1 MYETVDEK
9 QHGNVTFTV
18 KKASGSAPMLND
30 VERLKATSEPVE
42 EEVEVD
48 RDLLYKD
55 QGEEIETLDETFD
68 DTNPEVMPG
77 TRVSILERYG
87 QNLLKREYVTDPA
100 IGRENEIKQVIMTLL
115 TPEKS
120 ALLVGK
126 AGVGKTA
133 IVEGIGYRMKNGMV
147 PNALKGYDLIKVNIS
162 SLLGETTSEGHS
174 ENRLQLLVDELK
186 TKKNII
192 LFIDE
197 VHLLVNRNTSNMSI
211 DFANMLKPGL
221 DRGDIKMIGATTY
234 EEYESY
240 ILRDRAFLR
249 RFLKVDVAEPTQDQC
264 TQILMGT
271 YPKYEKRTGVK
282 LEYTDFLKEKIFRF
296 IVEMTD
302 EYKRIYE
309 IGNRY
314 PDIALTLLMSAFSI
328 ASFENSPTV
337 KIKHVYKAICRTKVI
352 YEDAKQRE
360 IPRFKEV
367 FKDIISEENV
377 DLNDM

>member
-1 MYETVDEK
+1 MENDIEMLDF
-9 QHGNVTFTV
+9 GSSP
-18 KKASGSAPMLND
+18 KK
-30 VERLKATSEPVE
+30 
-42 EEVEVD
+42 
-48 RDLLYKD
+48 
-55 QGEEIETLDETFD
+55 
-68 DTNPEVMPG
+68 
-77 TRVSILERYG
+77 VSILDTYG
-87 QNLLKREYVTDPA
+87 ENLSTKEYVTNPA
-100 IGRENEIKQVIMTLL
+100 IGRDSEIEQAIVILL

-133 IVEGIGYRMKNGMV
+133 IVEGIGYRMKNGMI

-234 EEYESY
+234 EEYEAY

-249 RFLKVDVAEPTQDQC
+249 RFLKVDVAEPNQDQC

-282 LEYTDFLKEKIFRF
+282 CEYTDFIKEKLFRF

-314 PDIALTLLMSAFSI
+314 PDVALTIVMNAFSL
-328 ASFENSPTV
+328 ASFENSPVV
-337 KIKHVYKAICRTKVI
+337 KIKHFYKAICRTKTV
-352 YEDAKQRE
+352 YEDAKLKDIE
-360 IPRFKEV
+360 KFKEL
-367 FKDIISEENV
+367 FKDLLLEENV

>member
-1 MYETVDEK
+1 ME
-9 QHGNVTFTV
+9 N
-18 KKASGSAPMLND
+18 
-30 VERLKATSEPVE
+30 
-42 EEVEVD
+42 
-48 RDLLYKD
+48 
-55 QGEEIETLDETFD
+55 EIEMLDLSPT
-68 DTNPEVMPG
+68 PKK
-77 TRVSILERYG
+77 VSILDTYG
-87 QNLLKREYVTDPA
+87 ENLSAKDYVTNPA
-100 IGRENEIKQVIMTLL
+100 IGRDSEIEQAIVILL

-234 EEYESY
+234 EEYEAY

-249 RFLKVDVAEPTQDQC
+249 RFLKVDVAEPTEDQC
-264 TQILMGT
+264 VQILMGT
-271 YPKYEKRTGVK
+271 YPKYEKRTGIK
-282 LEYTDFLKEKIFRF
+282 LGYTDFIKEKIFRF
-296 IVEMTD
+296 VVELTD

-314 PDIALTLLMSAFSI
+314 PDVALTIVMSAFSM
-328 ASFENSPTV
+328 ALFENAEEV
-337 KIKHVYKAICRTKVI
+337 RIKHFYKAVKRTKVV
-352 YEDAKQRE
+352 YEDSKIKE
-360 IPRFKEV
+360 LERFKV
-367 FKDIISEENV
+367 LFKDLINEENV
-377 DLNDM
+377 DLSEE

>member
-1 MYETVDEK
+1 MEEK
-9 QHGNVTFTV
+9 
-18 KKASGSAPMLND
+18 L
-30 VERLKATSEPVE
+30 
-42 EEVEVD
+42 
-48 RDLLYKD
+48 
-55 QGEEIETLDETFD
+55 ETLEFNID
-68 DTNPEVMPG
+68 NKPPEAPKVNK
-77 TRVSILERYG
+77 VSILDTYG
-87 QNLLKREYVTDPA
+87 EVLNKKEYVTNPA
-100 IGRENEIKQVIMTLL
+100 IGRESEIEQSIMILL

-133 IVEGIGYRMKNGMV
+133 IVEGIGYRMSTGQI
-147 PNALKGYDLIKVNIS
+147 PNALKPYDLVKVNIPA
-162 SLLGETTSEGHS
+162 LLGETVIDGQT

-234 EEYESY
+234 EEYEAY

-249 RFLKVDVAEPTQDQC
+249 RFLKVDVAEPTESEC
-264 TQILMGT
+264 VQILMGT

-282 LEYTDFLKEKIFRF
+282 LNYTDFLKEKIFTF
-296 IVEMTD
+296 IVGMTD
-302 EYKRIYE
+302 EYKRIFE

-314 PDIALTLLMSAFSI
+314 PDIALTIVMSAFSM
-328 ASFENSPTV
+328 ALYENSPEV
-337 KIKHVYKAICRTKVI
+337 KLKHFYKAICRTKVV
-352 YEDAKQRE
+352 YEDSKRKE
-360 IPRFKEV
+360 IARFKEI
-367 FKDIISEENV
+367 FKDIIAEENV
-377 DLNDM
+377 DLDDM

>member
-1 MYETVDEK
+1 MNNNMEMIEFTNTELDNITAPEEPRRVDPKTEK
-9 QHGNVTFTV
+9 
-18 KKASGSAPMLND
+18 
-30 VERLKATSEPVE
+30 
-42 EEVEVD
+42 
-48 RDLLYKD
+48 
-55 QGEEIETLDETFD
+55 
-68 DTNPEVMPG
+68 
-77 TRVSILERYG
+77 VSILDTYG
-87 QNLLKREYVTDPA
+87 ENLNRKEYVTNPA
-100 IGRENEIKQVIMTLL
+100 IGRESEIEQSIVILL

-133 IVEGIGYRMKNGMV
+133 IVEGIGYRMKIGQI
-147 PNALKGYDLIKVNIS
+147 PNALKPYELIKVNIS
-162 SLLGETTSEGHS
+162 SLLGETVSEGQK

-197 VHLLVNRNTSNMSI
+197 VHLLVNRNTTNMSI

-234 EEYESY
+234 EEYEAY

-249 RFLKVDVAEPTQDQC
+249 RFLKVDVAEPDQDQC
-264 TQILMGT
+264 TQILLGT
-271 YPKYEKRTGVK
+271 YPKYEKRTGVR
-282 LEYTDFLKEKIFRF
+282 LEYTQFLKEKIFRF
-296 IVEMTD
+296 LVEMTD

-314 PDIALTLLMSAFSI
+314 PDVALTLVMSAFSL
-328 ASFENSPTV
+328 ASYENSPIV
-337 KIKHVYKAICRTKVI
+337 KLKHFYKAICRTKVV
-352 YEDAKQRE
+352 YEDAKVKE
-360 IPRFKEV
+360 IARFKEL
-367 FKDIISEENV
+367 FKDIIAEENV

>member
-1 MYETVDEK
+1 MNDLEFVE
-9 QHGNVTFTV
+9 
-18 KKASGSAPMLND
+18 LN
-30 VERLKATSEPVE
+30 EPSN
-42 EEVEVD
+42 
-48 RDLLYKD
+48 K
-55 QGEEIETLDETFD
+55 
-68 DTNPEVMPG
+68 
-77 TRVSILERYG
+77 VSILDTYG
-87 QNLLKREYVTDPA
+87 ENLSKKEYVTNPA
-100 IGRENEIKQVIMTLL
+100 IGRDREIEEAIVILL

-120 ALLVGK
+120 VLLVGK

-133 IVEGIGYRMKNGMV
+133 IVEGIGYRMKNGTI
-147 PNALKGYDLIKVNIS
+147 PNALKPYELIKVNIS

-234 EEYESY
+234 EEYEAY

-249 RFLKVDVAEPTQDQC
+249 RFLKVDVAEPNQDEC

-282 LEYTDFLKEKIFRF
+282 LEYTDYLKEKIFRF

-314 PDIALTLLMSAFSI
+314 PDIALTIVMNAFSL
-328 ASFENSPTV
+328 AAYENSSVVTM
-337 KIKHVYKAICRTKVI
+337 KHFYKAICRTKVI
-352 YEDAKQRE
+352 YEDAKVKE
-360 IPRFKEV
+360 IAKFKEL
-367 FKDIISEENV
+367 FKDIIAEENV

>member
-1 MYETVDEK
+1 MSDFQMIELDDKKEEK
-9 QHGNVTFTV
+9 TNTE
-18 KKASGSAPMLND
+18 KKPP
-30 VERLKATSEPVE
+30 K
-42 EEVEVD
+42 
-48 RDLLYKD
+48 
-55 QGEEIETLDETFD
+55 I
-68 DTNPEVMPG
+68 
-77 TRVSILERYG
+77 SILDTYG
-87 QNLLKREYVTDPA
+87 ENLSRKEYVTNPA
-100 IGRENEIKQVIMTLL
+100 IGREYEIEQTIEILL

-133 IVEGIGYRMKNGMV
+133 IVEGVGYRMVNGTI
-147 PNALKGYDLIKVNIS
+147 PNALKPYELIKVNIS
-162 SLLGETTSEGHS
+162 SLLGETKTEEGT

-234 EEYESY
+234 EEYEAY

-249 RFLKVDVAEPTQDQC
+249 RFLKVDVAEPTMDQC
-264 TQILMGT
+264 TEILMGT
-271 YPKYEKRTGVK
+271 YPKYEKRTGIK
-282 LEYTDFLKEKIFRF
+282 LAYTDFIKEKIFRF

-314 PDIALTLLMSAFSI
+314 PDIALTIVMSAFSM
-328 ASFENSPTV
+328 ALFENADEV
-337 KIKHVYKAICRTKVI
+337 RIKHFYKAIKRTKVV
-352 YEDAKQRE
+352 YDDSKKKE
-360 IPRFKEV
+360 IERFKII
-367 FKDIISEENV
+367 FKDLINEENV
-377 DLNDM
+377 DLNEG

>member
-1 MYETVDEK
+1 MNDLEFVELN
-9 QHGNVTFTV
+9 G
-18 KKASGSAPMLND
+18 GSD
-30 VERLKATSEPVE
+30 K
-42 EEVEVD
+42 
-48 RDLLYKD
+48 
-55 QGEEIETLDETFD
+55 
-68 DTNPEVMPG
+68 
-77 TRVSILERYG
+77 VSILDTYG
-87 QNLLKREYVTDPA
+87 ENLSKKEYVTNPA
-100 IGRENEIKQVIMTLL
+100 IGRDREIEEAIVILL

-133 IVEGIGYRMKNGMV
+133 IVEGIGYRMKNGTI
-147 PNALKGYDLIKVNIS
+147 PNALKPYELIKVNIS

-234 EEYESY
+234 EEYEAY

-249 RFLKVDVAEPTQDQC
+249 RFLKVDVAEPNQDEC

-282 LEYTDFLKEKIFRF
+282 LEYTDYLKEKIFRF

-314 PDIALTLLMSAFSI
+314 PDIALTMVMNAFSL
-328 ASFENSPTV
+328 AAYENSPKVTM
-337 KIKHVYKAICRTKVI
+337 KHFYKAICRTKVI
-352 YEDAKQRE
+352 YEDAKVKE
-360 IPRFKEV
+360 IAKFKEL
-367 FKDIISEENV
+367 FKDIIAEENV

>member
-1 MYETVDEK
+1 M
-9 QHGNVTFTV
+9 
-18 KKASGSAPMLND
+18 
-30 VERLKATSEPVE
+30 E
-42 EEVEVD
+42 EN
-48 RDLLYKD
+48 
-55 QGEEIETLDETFD
+55 I
-68 DTNPEVMPG
+68 EVMDFEQPS
-77 TRVSILERYG
+77 RKVSILDTYG
-87 QNLLKREYVTDPA
+87 ENLSTKEYVTNPA
-100 IGRENEIKQVIMTLL
+100 IGRESEIEQAIIILL

-133 IVEGIGYRMKNGMV
+133 IVEGIGYRMKNGTV
-147 PNALKGYDLIKVNIS
+147 PNALKGYELIKVNIS
-162 SLLGETTSEGHS
+162 SLLGETISEGQS

-197 VHLLVNRNTSNMSI
+197 IHLLVNRNTSNMSI

-234 EEYESY
+234 EEYEAY

-249 RFLKVDVAEPTQDQC
+249 RFLKVDVAEPNQDQC

-282 LEYTDFLKEKIFRF
+282 FDYTDFVKEKICRF

-360 IPRFKEV
+360 IPRFKEA